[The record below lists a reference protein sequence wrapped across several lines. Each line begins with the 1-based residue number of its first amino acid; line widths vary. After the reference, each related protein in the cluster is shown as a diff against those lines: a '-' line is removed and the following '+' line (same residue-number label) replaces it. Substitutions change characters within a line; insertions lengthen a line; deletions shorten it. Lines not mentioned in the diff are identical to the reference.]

1 MNKVTAQAL
10 AKWLE
15 GSERSSPVLLDV
27 REPWEVEIWQIEGAL
42 SMPMQTVP
50 NRLSELDLESPIASP

>member
-27 REPWEVEIWQIEGAL
+27 REPWEVEISQIEGAL